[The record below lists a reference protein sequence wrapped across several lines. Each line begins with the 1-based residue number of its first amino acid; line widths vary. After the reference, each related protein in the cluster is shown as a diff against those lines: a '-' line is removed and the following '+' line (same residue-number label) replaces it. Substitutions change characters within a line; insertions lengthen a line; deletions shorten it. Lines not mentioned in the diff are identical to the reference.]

1 MDTEIEV
8 KKGEKTKRKSNIELL
23 RIICIIMIIAH
34 HYTIHGGLCQYYTLG
49 INKKVAFVKEAT
61 RFAQINSAIVFGGAV
76 YTFLFFKNNI
86 NFSSKVIN
94 FLSSSTLGVYLIH
107 DNPYIRGWVWNKISP
122 GKAYM
127 SSNMI
132 LVHAVA
138 KILIIFIICTI
149 IDKIRIFV
157 FEKPID
163 KLMDK
168 NKR

>member
-1 MDTEIEV
+1 MGMEQ
-8 KKGEKTKRKSNIELL
+8 N
-23 RIICIIMIIAH
+23 
-34 HYTIHGGLCQYYTLG
+34 
-49 INKKVAFVKEAT
+49 
-61 RFAQINSAIVFGGAV
+61 
-76 YTFLFFKNNI
+76 
-86 NFSSKVIN
+86 
-94 FLSSSTLGVYLIH
+94 
-107 DNPYIRGWVWNKISP
+107 SP

>member
-1 MDTEIEV
+1 MEQ
-8 KKGEKTKRKSNIELL
+8 N
-23 RIICIIMIIAH
+23 
-34 HYTIHGGLCQYYTLG
+34 
-49 INKKVAFVKEAT
+49 
-61 RFAQINSAIVFGGAV
+61 
-76 YTFLFFKNNI
+76 
-86 NFSSKVIN
+86 
-94 FLSSSTLGVYLIH
+94 
-107 DNPYIRGWVWNKISP
+107 SP